1 MYNQA
6 EKIISKFGNA
16 RRLAELIG
24 VHPVNVYR
32 WTYPRARG
40 GTDGLIPTSS
50 LAKILLAA
58 RTDGILLTLD
68 DFVPERVRTKEP
80 DLAQALPQEPT
91 EPSHV

>member
-6 EKIISKFGNA
+6 EKIIAKFGNA

-50 LAKILLAA
+50 LAKILMAA
-58 RTDGILLTLD
+58 RTDGILLTID
-68 DFVPERVRTKEP
+68 DFSPERLRIKEP
-80 DLAQALPQEPT
+80 VLAEALPQAD
-91 EPSHV
+91 HA